1 MGSPVILFTLS
12 SRLFYKAL
20 KMSDGVQAEY
30 DRNVTHHS
38 QFATKQ
44 QQQQSDD
51 VNSATDKQKEIQYTR
66 IR

>member
-1 MGSPVILFTLS
+1 MSSHTTLFTLS
-12 SRLFYKAL
+12 SNLFYKAL
-20 KMSDGVQAEY
+20 KLSDGVQAEY

-44 QQQQSDD
+44 QLSDD